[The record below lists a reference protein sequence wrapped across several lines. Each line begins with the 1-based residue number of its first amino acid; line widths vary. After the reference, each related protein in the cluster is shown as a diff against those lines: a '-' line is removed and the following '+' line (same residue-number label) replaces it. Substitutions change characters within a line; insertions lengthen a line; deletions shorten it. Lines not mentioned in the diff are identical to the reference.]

1 MVVVLDCSKAF
12 DLAKFDLLFSRLLDS
27 GLPAIVVRVLAYSY
41 GEQVAWIR
49 WGRACN
55 SDTFSISNGTRQGS
69 VASPAFWCIYLD
81 PLFALLRKGGVGCNV
96 AGLYVGGVGYA
107 DDLLLL
113 APNREAAQGM
123 LQVCEEFAAKSNIL
137 FSTDPDPK
145 KSKSKALYV
154 VGPRG
159 AALTRPAPLQLCG
172 SPLPWVERAEH
183 LGHSLHQDGTMR
195 QDCRE
200 KRAQFIDTSSKIRE
214 AFHFA
219 HPIEQILAVEK
230 YCTAVYGS
238 SLWDLSGKEAGMM
251 MSAWRTGHK
260 LAWDVPRNC
269 HTYLVEEVLAAG
281 VANLEASL
289 LLRFH
294 GFFKGLLA
302 SPSHEVAVVALLAA
316 RDRRSTLGSN
326 LTHLREMTGLNPWTV
341 GRSQLKTALE
351 LALRREVPV
360 QDLWRPQLLQKL
372 LSARSEAHYS
382 ADMVEEERIATLIN
396 SLVSN

>member
-1 MVVVLDCSKAF
+1 MVV
-12 DLAKFDLLFSRLLDS
+12 
-27 GLPAIVVRVLAYSY
+27 
-41 GEQVAWIR
+41 
-49 WGRACN
+49 
-55 SDTFSISNGTRQGS
+55 
-69 VASPAFWCIYLD
+69 
-81 PLFALLRKGGVGCNV
+81 
-96 AGLYVGGVGYA
+96 
-107 DDLLLL
+107 
-113 APNREAAQGM
+113 
-123 LQVCEEFAAKSNIL
+123 
-137 FSTDPDPK
+137 
-145 KSKSKALYV
+145 
-154 VGPRG
+154 
-159 AALTRPAPLQLCG
+159 
-172 SPLPWVERAEH
+172 
-183 LGHSLHQDGTMR
+183 
-195 QDCRE
+195 
-200 KRAQFIDTSSKIRE
+200 
-214 AFHFA
+214 
-219 HPIEQILAVEK
+219 
-230 YCTAVYGS
+230 
-238 SLWDLSGKEAGMM
+238 
-251 MSAWRTGHK
+251 SAWRTGHK

-382 ADMVEEERIATLIN
+382 VDLVEEERIATLIN